1 MCKWAKC
8 ESAQNVR
15 VHPMWMSPK
24 CQCAQNVRVHP
35 MWMCPKCLCAQC
47 RCTQM
52 SECAQCGSAQNVRVP
67 AMWIH
72 THFLGGYFC
81 AQIFRVHPRS
91 MCQCWRIFWV
101 VISTPNLSEWS
112 HNVRVHPIWMHPKCQ
127 SVPDVN
133 GPRMSGSA
141 PCESAHNVRVPYQ
154 IWKSG
159 HQIWKGR
166 ITHGQHEMAHCN
178 ALISNTTQ
186 QKYKCIGLILEK
198 YTITWN
204 SFVSG

>member
-1 MCKWAKC
+1 MY
-8 ESAQNVR
+8 
-15 VHPMWMSPK
+15 PK
-24 CQCAQNVRVHP
+24 CQSAPNVNPPR
-35 MWMCPKCLCAQC
+35 
-47 RCTQM
+47 M
-52 SECAQCGSAQNVRVP
+52 SECAQCECPQNVRVCPKCQSASSVDVPKMSVCPMQMHPKCQSVPNVDLPKMSECTQNVRVP

-127 SVPDVN
+127 SAPNVN
-133 GPRMSGSA
+133 APRMSGSA
-141 PCESAHNVRVPYQ
+141 QCESAQNIRVPYQ
-154 IWKSG
+154 IWKG
-159 HQIWKGR
+159 A

-178 ALISNTTQ
+178 TLISNTSQ
-186 QKYKCIGLILEK
+186 QK
-198 YTITWN
+198 
-204 SFVSG
+204 